1 MRAKIALKGTSA
13 LHWAGFGGGRRQLH
27 TPCWASKSDGSPIGP
42 PLSLRTL
49 GGRKSAPPARAPSPD
64 SETQTDMRLPL
75 AKDQPHMLRGLA
87 DRHRSGVTGQPHR
100 RTQTARDRSARRVG
114 DPHKHMPE
122 RDTVRPRHRGQ
133 EREASVD
140 HCRQR
145 ETDTP
150 KAAPPLGSKPRPF
163 PSSAFLSAGTRHPL
177 PVLPVLGTTVAG
189 TALLDRSKSKP
200 AGKQAERRHRM
211 ERGVFGVPRY
221 GQNASDLMT
230 PTF

>member
-13 LHWAGFGGGRRQLH
+13 LHWVGVGGGRRQLH
-27 TPCWASKSDGSPIGP
+27 TPCWASKSDGNPIGP

-75 AKDQPHMLRGLA
+75 AKDQPHMPRGLA

-122 RDTVRPRHRGQ
+122 RGTVRPRQTPRARAG
-133 EREASVD
+133 S
-140 HCRQR
+140 QR
-145 ETDTP
+145 RPLQTKGDRHPQGSPAPRFE
-150 KAAPPLGSKPRPF
+150 APPIPQLR
-163 PSSAFLSAGTRHPL
+163 L
-177 PVLPVLGTTVAG
+177 PVCRDQTPPARSSSFGDNRCRDLP
-189 TALLDRSKSKP
+189 P
-200 AGKQAERRHRM
+200 
-211 ERGVFGVPRY
+211 
-221 GQNASDLMT
+221 
-230 PTF
+230 